1 MKRNEAKNYILE
13 NATRLLE
20 KDKSGKGYI
29 CPLCNSGSGKNGTGI
44 TTQDNIHYTCWA
56 CGDISNADIIDI
68 VGLEYGLT
76 DYNEKL
82 AKAGELLG
90 ITIENDPGA
99 ISSTGNQ
106 KQAEKTP
113 KQETDF
119 TAFFK
124 ACSDNLEKT
133 DYYAKRGLSLDTV
146 KRFNIGYC
154 EAWKHPKAPDY
165 IPASPRLIIP
175 TSPTSY
181 LARDTRQELNESQQ
195 KYSKQKVG
203 DIHIFNTE
211 ALESEAPI
219 FIVEGEIDAL
229 SIIEAGGEA
238 IGLGSANNV
247 DKLLE
252 ILKTKRPK
260 KAFILAL
267 DNDDTGKKAQAKLKE
282 GLEDLGLNYIENDI
296 AQGFK
301 DSNEALIADV
311 FNFAIKV
318 NEAKEEALQ
327 ASLSDIEKLEKENA
341 YNYLEAFN
349 NDINQDRNG
358 AFLPT
363 GFPSLDKLLDGGIYS
378 GLYIVGAVSSLGK
391 TTFCL
396 QIADNIAEAGK
407 DVLIFSLEM
416 AKKELIA
423 KSISRLTC
431 KLDVKES
438 NSTTRAK
445 TTRGILL
452 KGVYKYSQEENA
464 LINEAMGEYSK
475 IAKHIYITEGVGNIT
490 VETIKR
496 KIENFIRI
504 TGRKPL
510 VIIDYLQI
518 IAPSNDFGT
527 DKQNTDKAITAL
539 KRLSRDNDLSILGIS
554 SLNRASYNQ
563 AVDMGSFK
571 ESGAIEYSSDV
582 LIGLQYKG
590 MEGIS
595 NSETSTAK
603 TEALKIKVDNTL
615 KAQNGDSQEIQVNIL
630 KNRNGTKGGTV
641 LDFYPKFN
649 YFKEQPDKNAG
660 NFGIGWKKIG
670 G

>member
-1 MKRNEAKNYILE
+1 MKRNEAKTYILE

-56 CGDISNADIIDI
+56 CNEISNADIFDI
-68 VGLEYGLT
+68 VGLEYGLK
-76 DYNEKL
+76 DYNEQL

-113 KQETDF
+113 KQESDL

-133 DYYAKRGLSLDTV
+133 DYFKKRGLSLETV

-154 EAWKHPKAPDY
+154 EAWKHPKAPTA
-165 IPASPRLIIP
+165 PASPRLIIP

-181 LARDTRQELNESQQ
+181 LARDTRQELTESQQ
-195 KYSKQKVG
+195 KYYKQKVG
-203 DIHIFNTE
+203 DIHIFNIE
-211 ALESEAPI
+211 ALEGEAPI

-238 IGLGSANNV
+238 IGLGSAGNV
-247 DKLLE
+247 SKLLE
-252 ILKTKRPK
+252 ILKTKKPK
-260 KAFILAL
+260 KAFIIAL
-267 DNDDTGKKAQAKLKE
+267 DNDDTGRKAQAKLIE
-282 GLEDLGLNYIENDI
+282 GLEDLGLNYIEKDI

-311 FNFAIKV
+311 FDFAIRV
-318 NEAKEEALQ
+318 NEAKEEAIQ

-341 YNYLEAFN
+341 YNFLEAFN
-349 NDINQDRNG
+349 NDINQDRKG

-363 GFPSLDKLLDGGIYS
+363 GFPSLDTLLDGGIYS

-396 QIADNIAEAGK
+396 QIADNIAESGK

-431 KLDVKES
+431 KIDVKES

-452 KGVYKYSQEENA
+452 KGVYKYSQAENE

-496 KIENFIRI
+496 KVENFIRI

-518 IAPSNDFGT
+518 IAPSTDYGT

-539 KRLSRDNDLSILGIS
+539 KRLSRDNDLAILGIS

-649 YFKEQPDKNAG
+649 YFKEQPNKNAG
-660 NFGIGWKKIG
+660 NYDSWKKIG

>member
-396 QIADNIAEAGK
+396 QIADNIAESGK

>member
-13 NATRLLE
+13 NATKLLE
-20 KDKSGKGYI
+20 KDKSGRGYI

-56 CGDISNADIIDI
+56 CGEIKNADIIDI

-90 ITIENDPGA
+90 ITVENDPGA

-113 KQETDF
+113 KQENDF

-133 DYYAKRGLSLDTV
+133 DYFKKRGLSLETV

-154 EAWKHPKAPDY
+154 EAWKHPKAPTA
-165 IPASPRLIIP
+165 PASPRLIIP

-181 LARDTRQELNESQQ
+181 LARDTRQEVKE
-195 KYSKQKVG
+195 YAKQKVG
-203 DIHIFNTE
+203 ETHFFNIE
-211 ALESEAPI
+211 ALEGEAPI

-229 SIIEAGGEA
+229 SIIEVGGEA
-238 IGLGSANNV
+238 IGLGSTNNV

-267 DNDDTGKKAQAKLKE
+267 DNDDPGKKAQAKLKE

-311 FNFAIKV
+311 FDFAIRV
-318 NEAKEEALQ
+318 NGAKEEAIQ

-349 NDINQDRNG
+349 NDINQDRKG

-363 GFPSLDKLLDGGIYS
+363 GFPSLDTLLDGGIYS

-431 KLDVKES
+431 KIDVKES

-452 KGVYKYSQEENA
+452 KGVYKYSQAENE

-496 KIENFIRI
+496 KVENFIRI

-518 IAPSNDFGT
+518 IAPSTDYGT

-539 KRLSRDNDLSILGIS
+539 KRLSRDNDLAILGIS

-563 AVDMGSFK
+563 AVDMGNFK

-649 YFKEQPDKNAG
+649 YFKEQPNKSASNSE
-660 NFGIGWKKIG
+660 GWKKIG

>member
-13 NATRLLE
+13 NATKLLE
-20 KDKSGKGYI
+20 KDKSGRGYI

-56 CGDISNADIIDI
+56 CGEIQNADIIDI

-90 ITIENDPGA
+90 ITVENDPGA

-113 KQETDF
+113 KQENDF

-133 DYYAKRGLSLDTV
+133 DYFKKRGLSLETV

-154 EAWKHPKAPDY
+154 EAWKHPKAPTA
-165 IPASPRLIIP
+165 PTSPRLIIP

-181 LARDTRQELNESQQ
+181 LARDTRQEVKE
-195 KYSKQKVG
+195 YAKQKVG
-203 DIHIFNTE
+203 ETHFFNIE
-211 ALESEAPI
+211 ALEDEAPI

-229 SIIEAGGEA
+229 SIIEVGGEA
-238 IGLGSANNV
+238 IGLGSTNNV
-247 DKLLE
+247 NKLLE

-267 DNDDTGKKAQAKLKE
+267 DNDDPGEKAQAKLKE
-282 GLEDLGLNYIENDI
+282 GLEDLGLNYIEKDI

-318 NEAKEEALQ
+318 NEAKEEAIQ

-341 YNYLEAFN
+341 YNFLEAFN
-349 NDINQDRNG
+349 NDINQDRKG

-363 GFPSLDKLLDGGIYS
+363 GFPSLDTLLDGGIYS

-431 KLDVKES
+431 KIDVKES

-452 KGVYKYSQEENA
+452 KGVYKYSQAENE

-496 KIENFIRI
+496 KVENFIRI

-518 IAPSNDFGT
+518 IAPSTDYGT

-539 KRLSRDNDLSILGIS
+539 KRLSRDNDLAILGIS

-649 YFKEQPDKNAG
+649 YFKEQPNKSASNSE
-660 NFGIGWKKIG
+660 GWKKIG